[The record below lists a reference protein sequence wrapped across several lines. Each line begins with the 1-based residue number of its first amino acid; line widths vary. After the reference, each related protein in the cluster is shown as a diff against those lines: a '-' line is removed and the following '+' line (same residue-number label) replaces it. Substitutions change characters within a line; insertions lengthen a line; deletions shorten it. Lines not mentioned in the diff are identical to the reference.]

1 MLLMRDVAI
10 AKSELVSGENAVTKM
25 QEYQDDEVMFQY
37 CRNKDMLRYIQSLVG
52 LNIAAMHTML
62 INKLPDPGTKS
73 SRHPLHQDLLYFPF
87 RPAERICGTWTAM
100 EHVHRKNGCLVVLAG
115 SHKDGILRTH

>member
-1 MLLMRDVAI
+1 ML
-10 AKSELVSGENAVTKM
+10 T
-25 QEYQDDEVMFQY
+25 
-37 CRNKDMLRYIQSLVG
+37 
-52 LNIAAMHTML
+52 
-62 INKLPDPGTKS
+62 GTKS

-115 SHKDGILRTH
+115 SHKDGILRTHKYPNWEVNVKETRTKKI